1 MKYQFLKWQQIF
13 SILHILFHSSI
24 TDKTRLLSDMT
35 MRTHDRCRI
44 GNRNCLPIART
55 LVNNRVLV
63 GSVLLIFIVFSVIF
77 YFCFVCLRFVSCGT
91 SSTYGEYISQLI
103 RYSRAC
109 GSYSCFLDRELLLTW
124 QLLNQGFLAVKLM
137 SSNDHGYVQFVVITI
152 RSFPHSWLITGFVI
166 RVT

>member
-1 MKYQFLKWQQIF
+1 MWSLQSSTSNIHGNTAHIVYISIPIRYSSACVQFSYWRKATKQRLRCNKNSTVVIMNWLTIIKYQFLKWQQII

-44 GNRNCLPIART
+44 ENRNCLPIART

-91 SSTYGEYISQLI
+91 SSTYGEYIS
-103 RYSRAC
+103 
-109 GSYSCFLDRELLLTW
+109 
-124 QLLNQGFLAVKLM
+124 
-137 SSNDHGYVQFVVITI
+137 
-152 RSFPHSWLITGFVI
+152 
-166 RVT
+166 